1 MQDIRLAFRALRATP
16 VVSLVAILSLAL
28 GIGANTAIFS
38 LVDSVIL
45 RALPVK
51 EPGQLVMLSDEP
63 GARVAN
69 TRGITSWTN
78 PIWEQVRDRRDL
90 FDSVFAWSTSRFNLA
105 AGGETQFVDGIW
117 ASGRMFETLGVPAML
132 GRTFTESDDVRGGG
146 PDGPVAVISY
156 SFWQRRFGGTAG
168 AIGQRLSLDKV
179 SFTVI
184 GVTGPDFFGP
194 DVGRAFDVAIPIGT
208 EPLFRG
214 KESAL
219 DQRSWWWLSVMARL
233 KPGQPIDAATA
244 AMRVYQPQLR
254 EATLP
259 ADWRPSD
266 QKDYLKEPFT
276 MVSTAG
282 GSSQLR
288 NRYRQPLVTIMVVV
302 ALVLLIACANIA
314 NLLLARSAARRHEW
328 SVRLALGASRWR
340 LVRLLLMESLLLST
354 VGASLGLLVARW
366 GSQLLVRQLST
377 QTNTVFLDLALDWRV
392 LAFTSA
398 VTILTALLFG
408 TAPAFRAAGV
418 APMEAIK
425 EHGRG
430 SSQES
435 RVSLASGLVVAQVA
449 LSVVLVVAAGLFMR
463 TFSSLANVHLGFD
476 RDRVLL
482 VTVNAQR
489 TEIPPADRLTTY
501 DRIRQRVAAVP
512 GVAAAAASFV
522 TPVSGGTWNNR
533 IDVPG
538 GVELPERQR
547 LSNFNAITPGWLTTF
562 GTALVTGRDI
572 RDSDTKSAPPVI
584 LVNQAFVKKFL
595 NGASPLGKTVQIG
608 AGSRFAQPPREIVG
622 VVADAVYR
630 ALREPIPATMYVPLA
645 QFDDSRSPAPPSM
658 SISVRSST
666 GSPALLA
673 RSVSAAIAEV
683 NPDLALTF
691 RPLADQVNASLTQ
704 ERVVAILSG
713 FFGGLALLL
722 AGLGLY
728 GVTSYAVTRRK
739 TEIGIRMTPL
749 GAAPGGVIRLV
760 LSRVSILVAIGVIVG
775 AGASLWAS
783 QFVTTLLYGLEPR
796 DPRTLVQAAAVLA
809 AVGALAGWLPAH
821 RASRI
826 DPAEVLR
833 DS

>member
-16 VVSLVAILSLAL
+16 VVSLIAILSLAL

-63 GARVAN
+63 GAKVAN

-78 PIWEQVRDRRDL
+78 PIWEQVRAPRDM

-117 ASGRMFETLGVPAML
+117 ASGRMFETLGVPAMI
-132 GRTFTESDDVRGGG
+132 GRTFTEADDVRGGG

-156 SFWQRRFGGTAG
+156 SFWQRRFGGTAN

-179 SFTVI
+179 SFTIV

-233 KPGQPIDAATA
+233 KSGQTIDAGTA
-244 AMRVYQPQLR
+244 AIRAYQPQLR

-259 ADWRPSD
+259 PDWRPSD

-276 MVSTAG
+276 LVSTAG

-340 LVRLLLMESLLLST
+340 LVRLLLMESLLLSA

-377 QTNTVFLDLALDWRV
+377 QTNTVFLDLTLDWRV

-435 RVSLASGLVVAQVA
+435 RISLASGLVVAQVA

-489 TEIPPADRLTTY
+489 TEIPPTDRLATY

-547 LSNFNAITPGWLTTF
+547 VSNFNAITPGWLTTF
-562 GTALVTGRDI
+562 GTGLVAGRDI
-572 RDSDTKSAPPVI
+572 RDSDAKSAPPVI

-595 NGASPLGKTVQIG
+595 NGASPLGKTVVIG

-658 SISVRSST
+658 SVSVRSST

-673 RSVSAAIAEV
+673 RSVSAAIAEI

-728 GVTSYAVTRRK
+728 GVTSYAVTRRR
-739 TEIGIRMTPL
+739 TEIGIRMAL

-775 AGASLWAS
+775 AGVSWWAS

-796 DPRTLVQAAAVLA
+796 DPGTLVQSAAVLV

>member
-156 SFWQRRFGGTAG
+156 SFWQRRFGGTAS

-408 TAPAFRAAGV
+408 TAPAFRAAAV

-435 RVSLASGLVVAQVA
+435 RISLASGLVVAQVA

-739 TEIGIRMTPL
+739 TEIGIRMAL

>member
-63 GARVAN
+63 GAKVAN

-78 PIWEQVRDRRDL
+78 PIWEQVRAPRDM
-90 FDSVFAWSTSRFNLA
+90 FESVFAWSTSRFNLA

-117 ASGRMFETLGVPAML
+117 ASGRMFETLGVSAMI
-132 GRTFTESDDVRGGG
+132 GRTFTEADDVRGGG

-156 SFWQRRFGGTAG
+156 SFWQRRFGGTAN

-179 SFTVI
+179 SFTIV

-233 KPGQPIDAATA
+233 KSGQTVDSGTAATRA
-244 AMRVYQPQLR
+244 YQPQLR

-276 MVSTAG
+276 LVSTAG

-435 RVSLASGLVVAQVA
+435 RISLASGLVVAQVA

-463 TFSSLANVHLGFD
+463 TFSSLANLRLGFD

-489 TEIPPADRLTTY
+489 TEIPAAERLTTY
-501 DRIRQRVAAVP
+501 ERVRHRVAAVP

-533 IDVPG
+533 IEVPG
-538 GVELPERQR
+538 SVELPERQR
-547 LSNFNAITPGWLTTF
+547 QSNFNAITPGWLATF
-562 GTALVTGRDI
+562 GTKLISGRDI
-572 RDSDTKSAPPVI
+572 RESDTKSAPLVI
-584 LVNQAFVKKFL
+584 LVNEAFAKKFL
-595 NGASPLGKTVQIG
+595 NGASPLGHTITTTPLQT
-608 AGSRFAQPPREIVG
+608 REIVG

-630 ALREPIPATMYVPLA
+630 SLRDPIPATMYVPLA
-645 QFDDSRSPAPPSM
+645 QFDDSPVRPAPASM

-666 GSPALLA
+666 G
-673 RSVSAAIAEV
+673 
-683 NPDLALTF
+683 
-691 RPLADQVNASLTQ
+691 
-704 ERVVAILSG
+704 
-713 FFGGLALLL
+713 
-722 AGLGLY
+722 
-728 GVTSYAVTRRK
+728 
-739 TEIGIRMTPL
+739 
-749 GAAPGGVIRLV
+749 
-760 LSRVSILVAIGVIVG
+760 
-775 AGASLWAS
+775 
-783 QFVTTLLYGLEPR
+783 
-796 DPRTLVQAAAVLA
+796 
-809 AVGALAGWLPAH
+809 
-821 RASRI
+821 
-826 DPAEVLR
+826 
-833 DS
+833 